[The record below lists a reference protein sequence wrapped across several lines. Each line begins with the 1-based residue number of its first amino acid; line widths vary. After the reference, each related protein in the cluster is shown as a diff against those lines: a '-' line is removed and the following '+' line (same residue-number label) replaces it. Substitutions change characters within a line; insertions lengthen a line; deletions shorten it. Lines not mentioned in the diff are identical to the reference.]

1 MADNYRINKDTAAL
15 IQKGVLR
22 QPGFYGNQ
30 EHAPS
35 NDKFNNAVNISS
47 QLSGYAG
54 ILKSQTAP
62 NNYVRTQDNYILTTL
77 EKQAIERKSQ
87 ELSSYGIIPYDTL
100 ESFFYILAANESY
113 DDLYYISD
121 VVGVPEM
128 ADQRY
133 IRNIIGITSIP
144 DIYKVGYL
152 SQGVASVNQRYGRF
166 SQVAQYG
173 DYTQSSYGDTL
184 SAADLGIA
192 LGVIGPSIIST
203 SHQQMGYGGTLGG
216 YPGLSTSTI
225 SQSINTYAGIA
236 GGTAS
241 LAALNSV
248 SNPTTSIASSATI
261 VGAATI
267 ASLLNQ
273 SPLGGALGSLG
284 QLGGIAASM
293 LLSRSGGSAM
303 GGFLSEVI
311 IGTRIATSKR
321 ANNPMLQPPSYA
333 GKSFFGEAPVALPAV
348 DQIFCRRVG
357 SFGSVNGGSGVVSFG
372 MQNHGS
378 YGGAVSIA
386 SVVSRM
392 ITGSL
397 TPPPTTTYYG
407 NHVNTMTSNICNVL
421 NVPVGSNIE
430 MRRSDNAIPF
440 MLGLS
445 GVIVGETFSP
455 FGSQPFTS
463 GWKLAS
469 STANDIQKYNPR
481 YLEACRTSL

>member
-1 MADNYRINKDTAAL
+1 MANTRINKDTAAL

-35 NDKFNNAVNISS
+35 NDSFNNAVNIAS
-47 QLSGYAG
+47 QLSGYG
-54 ILKSQTAP
+54 NVLKSQTAP
-62 NNYVRTQDNYILTTL
+62 TNYSRTPDNYILTTL

-100 ESFFYILAANESY
+100 EGFFYILAANDSY
-113 DDLYYISD
+113 DDLVYISD

-128 ADQRY
+128 ADRRY
-133 IRNIIGITSIP
+133 IRNIVGITSIP

-184 SAADLGIA
+184 SAADLGLA

-203 SHQQMGYGGTLGG
+203 SHQQMGYGGSLSG

-225 SQSINTYAGIA
+225 SQAINTYAGVA

-241 LAALNSV
+241 VAALASV
-248 SNPTTSIASSATI
+248 SNPTSSAVQSAATV

-267 ASLLNQ
+267 TSLLGQ

-284 QLGGIAASM
+284 QLGGIAASL
-293 LLSRSGGSAM
+293 LLSTSGGSAM

-311 IGTRIATSKR
+311 IGSRIATSKR
-321 ANNPMLQPPSYA
+321 ANNPMLYPPSYA

-348 DQIFCRRVG
+348 DQVFCRRVG
-357 SFGSVNGGSGVVSFG
+357 AFGTPNGGSGVVSFG
-372 MQNHGS
+372 MQNFNS
-378 YGGAVSIA
+378 FGGAISIA

-392 ITGSL
+392 ITGSP

-407 NHVNTMTSNICNVL
+407 SHINTMTSNVCNVL

-440 MLGLS
+440 MLGFS
-445 GVIVGETFSP
+445 GVMVGETFSP
-455 FGSQPFTS
+455 FGSRPFTD
-463 GWKLAS
+463 GWRLAA
-469 STANDIQKYNPR
+469 STANDVQRYNPR
-481 YLEACRTSL
+481 YLRAIQTAL

>member
-1 MADNYRINKDTAAL
+1 LANTRINRDTAAL
-15 IQKGVLR
+15 IQKGILR

-30 EHAPS
+30 EHMPS
-35 NDKFNNAVNISS
+35 NDTFNNAVNIAA
-47 QLSGYAG
+47 QLSGSASS
-54 ILKSQTAP
+54 LKSQTAP
-62 NNYVRTQDNYILTTL
+62 ANYVRTQNNYILTTL

-87 ELSSYGIIPYDTL
+87 ELATYGVIPYDTL
-100 ESFFYILAANESY
+100 EGFFYILAANESY
-113 DDLYYISD
+113 DDLVYISD
-121 VVGVPEM
+121 VIGVPDL
-128 ADQRY
+128 ADRRY
-133 IRNIIGITSIP
+133 IRNVVGITGIP

-152 SQGVASVNQRYGRF
+152 SQGVASVNQRYGQF

-184 SAADLGIA
+184 SAAELGLA

-203 SHQQMGYGGTLGG
+203 SHQQMGYGGSLRG

-225 SQSINTYAGIA
+225 SQAINTYAGVA

-241 LAALNSV
+241 VAALASV
-248 SNPTTSIASSATI
+248 SNPATSIPSAATI

-267 ASLLNQ
+267 TKLLDQ
-273 SPLGGALGSLG
+273 TPLGGALGSLG

-293 LLSRSGGSAM
+293 LLSTSGGSAI

-321 ANNPMLQPPSYA
+321 ANNPMLYPPTYA

-357 SFGSVNGGSGVVSFG
+357 AFGTPNGGGGVVSFG
-372 MQNHGS
+372 MQNFGS
-378 YGGAVSIA
+378 FGGAISMA

-392 ITGSL
+392 LTGSS
-397 TPPPTTTYYG
+397 TPPPTDTYFG
-407 NHVNTMTSNICNVL
+407 SHISTMTTNICSVL
-421 NVPVGSNIE
+421 NVPTTSSIE

-440 MLGLS
+440 MLGFS
-445 GVIVGETFSP
+445 GVMVGETFSP
-455 FGSQPFTS
+455 FGSRPFTD
-463 GWKLAS
+463 GWRLAA
-469 STANDIQKYNPR
+469 STGNDIQRYNPQ
-481 YLEACRTSL
+481 YLRAIQSAL